1 MPARRIPAA
10 SDDSRRRQQP
20 HWLRLHHLRRRRAA
34 HSGQA
39 AEVWETFVLAHDGD
53 TESALGELVTVL
65 LEAGMI
71 APERQW

>member
-10 SDDSRRRQQP
+10 TDDSRRRQQA

-34 HSGQA
+34 HSGRA
-39 AEVWETFVLAHDGD
+39 ADAHDGD

>member
-10 SDDSRRRQQP
+10 DDSRRRQQP

-34 HSGQA
+34 HSAHA
-39 AEVWETFVLAHDGD
+39 AEVWQTFVLAHDGD
-53 TESALGELVTVL
+53 TGAALGELVVVL

-71 APERQW
+71 ASERQW